1 MATQPEPWNAQLI
14 AANLFQ
20 LTEWV
25 YNIILAAEADIHA
38 ASQEV
43 ATVYERCRMSD
54 SRCLLPFLSFI
65 LLSQGEGGGGQGA
78 ASPGTQEC
86 PRMEVVADISH

>member
-25 YNIILAAEADIHA
+25 YNIILAAEVDIHA

-43 ATVYERCRMSD
+43 TAVYQ
-54 SRCLLPFLSFI
+54 RCLRWYREFFGVLAP
-65 LLSQGEGGGGQGA
+65 EGGRTPFVLLVQ
-78 ASPGTQEC
+78 
-86 PRMEVVADISH
+86 